1 MKARN
6 FWLSM
11 LLAGTLSAE
20 TAIDLKNGDFEMKN
34 DGWGCDKMSTVVKE
48 AAHGGSFGLRVI
60 DESPTEGS
68 ACRSTAMPVT
78 VGKSY
83 AVRFWARN
91 PARNGGVGVYLQFLN
106 NNKKMLNTP
115 QNHNEVILPVPNTNN
130 QWREYT
136 LVARAPE
143 GAVTL
148 TVWIH
153 AFNGSTGQ
161 ADFDDFRVSELS
173 QEEELTVK
181 TTNVVADNS
190 PKFPALSEERIA
202 EIAAMLSDKPAGNGP
217 SASNRAAWQPLYEL
231 PEAEEIIKR
240 AETFIDTPP
249 TELPDDVY
257 LEFTQNGNRRN
268 FERLLGQRNSRFTTL
283 GLAEALEYKGRFLP
297 QLERDLEALFN
308 YRSWVMPAHDSGLE
322 NFYQKR
328 FYSDLGCTAIC
339 RDLANIDWWLQDKLK
354 PETRRRLREEVQK
367 RMIGPYQEVIRK
379 GIVTGGHWW
388 SIGGNNWNA
397 VCTSNMVGTALILLE
412 DKRERAEILAAMEK
426 SNPIF
431 LSGFTDDGNCSEG
444 IGYWSYGFGH
454 FMTMGETVLNAT
466 NGKLS
471 IYDADPEKIAKV
483 CAYAR
488 DIQIESGICP
498 AFADCGVNGR
508 PGQTTLFYIQRR
520 FPETLLHR
528 EYVTRPI
535 NRGLTDLGLLAF
547 TDDKP
552 YAEKA
557 PETET
562 FPKRSLFA
570 DAGIYIGRS
579 NNGDPRGTFG
589 IALKAGH
596 NAEQHNHNDVG
607 SFLISRNTKRYFL
620 DPGNETYTKTTFS
633 SQRYTREMLNS
644 FGHPVPIID
653 GKLQPAGGKARG
665 TIINTE
671 FTDDVDT
678 VVIDLK
684 NAYYQVEGLTSLVR
698 TFTFDRK
705 NYVVT
710 VRDDVYF
717 TEPKTFGT
725 ALITYDKVFPRKKDE
740 IIAYDAFG
748 GLQANID
755 VFGSSWTYEDRE
767 IDTING
773 NKPHRLGINLDQ
785 PVKNATV
792 IITIKPVENTMDLP
806 GFYHEPDEKAFSPQ
820 LDKAI
825 TVEAEAFSA
834 QENGEVNVEPKVGAS
849 EKAFKNWDAVG
860 HRLTWTFDVTT
871 AGRYAVL
878 VRSCNAFADGVARN
892 AFIDGKPLNGKDN
905 PFLFPG
911 TGGWSS
917 TTDQWKNVWM
927 ADNGKAL
934 ILDLQPGKHELMM
947 ENIDGRGLNLDW
959 LKLVPAK

>member
-1 MKARN
+1 MKTRN
-6 FWLSM
+6 VWLSL

-20 TAIDLKNGDFEMKN
+20 TAIDLKNGDFEQKG
-34 DGWGCDKMSTVVKE
+34 DGWDYGKMVSIIEE
-48 AAHGGSFGLRVI
+48 APHGGKFCLRI
-60 DESPTEGS
+60 LDESPTEGS
-68 ACRSTAMPVT
+68 SCRSTAMPVT
-78 VGKSY
+78 VGKTY

-91 PARNGGVGVYLQFLN
+91 NARRGAVGVYMQFLN
-106 NNKKMLNTP
+106 DRNKQLNTP
-115 QNHNEVILPVPNTNN
+115 QNHNEVILSVPNTNN

-136 LVARAPE
+136 LVGRAPE

-148 TVWIH
+148 TVWVH
-153 AFNGSTGQ
+153 SFNGATGQ
-161 ADFDDFRVSELS
+161 TDFDDFRVSELS

-190 PKFPALSEERIA
+190 PRFPALSQERIA
-202 EIAAMLSDKPAGNGP
+202 EIAAMLPDKPAGNGP
-217 SASNRAAWQPLYEL
+217 SASDRKAWQPLYEL
-231 PEAEEIIKR
+231 PEAADIIKR
-240 AETFIDTPP
+240 AESLVDTPP

-308 YRSWVMPAHDSGLE
+308 YRSWVMPAHDGGLE

-339 RDLANIDWWLQDKLK
+339 RELAIIDWWLQDKLK

-379 GIVTGGHWW
+379 GVVTGGHWW
-388 SIGGNNWNA
+388 SVGGNNWNA
-397 VCTSNMVGTALILLE
+397 VCTSNMVGTALILLD
-412 DKRERAEILAAMEK
+412 DKMERAEILAAMEK

-431 LSGFTDDGNCSEG
+431 LNGFTPDGNCSEG
-444 IGYWSYGFGH
+444 IGYWNYGFGH

-466 NGKLS
+466 NGKLN

-520 FPETLLHR
+520 FPETMLHR

-535 NRGLTDLGLLAF
+535 SRGLTDLGLLAF
-547 TDDKP
+547 TDDSQ

-557 PETET
+557 PEKET

-579 NNGDPRGTFG
+579 DNDDPRGTFG

-607 SFLISRNTKRYFL
+607 SFLISRKTKRYFL

-644 FGHPVPIID
+644 FGHPVPIVD
-653 GKLQPAGGKARG
+653 GQLQPAGGKARG
-665 TIINTE
+665 TIINTV

-678 VVIDLK
+678 VVIDMK
-684 NAYYQVEGLTSLVR
+684 NAYYQVEALASLVR

-717 TEPKTFGT
+717 MEPKTFGT
-725 ALITYDKVFPRKKDE
+725 ALITYDKTFERRKGE
-740 IIAYDAFG
+740 IVAYDAFG

-755 VFGSSWTYEDRE
+755 VTGGDWTLEKRE

-773 NKPHRLGINLDQ
+773 NKPFRLGINLNQ
-785 PVKNATV
+785 PVKKATV
-792 IITIKPVENTMDLP
+792 IITIKPVELTDDLP
-806 GFYHEPDEKAFSPQ
+806 GFYKEPDMKALDPQ
-820 LDKAI
+820 LDKAVA
-825 TVEAEAFSA
+825 VEAEAFSK

-849 EKAFKNWDAVG
+849 EKAFKNWDTVG
-860 HRLTWTFDVTT
+860 HRLTWTFDVKT

-892 AFIDGKPLNGKDN
+892 AAIDGKPLNDKDK

-917 TTDQWKNVWM
+917 TTDQWKDAWM
-927 ADNGKAL
+927 ADGGKAL
-934 ILDLQPGKHELMM
+934 VLELTAGKHDLMM
-947 ENIDGRGLNLDW
+947 ENVDGRGLNLDW
-959 LKLVPAK
+959 IKLVPVK

>member
-1 MKARN
+1 MKARHLG
-6 FWLSM
+6 LSL
-11 LLAGTLSAE
+11 LLAGVMSAE
-20 TAIDLKNGDFEMKN
+20 TVMDLKNGNFEKASE
-34 DGWGCDKMSTVVKE
+34 GWAHGKMSTMTE
-48 AAHGGSFGLRVI
+48 QAAHGGKFGLRI
-60 DESPTEGS
+60 LDDSPTEGS
-68 ACRSTAMPVT
+68 SCRSDAMAVTA
-78 VGKSY
+78 GRSY

-91 PARNGGVGVYLQFLN
+91 PARRGAVGVYMQFFDGRN
-106 NNKKMLNTP
+106 NMLNKP

-136 LVARAPE
+136 LVGKAPE
-143 GAVTL
+143 EAETL
-148 TVWIH
+148 TIWIH
-153 AFNGSTGQ
+153 SFNGATGQ
-161 ADFDDFRVSELS
+161 ADFDDFKVSELS

-190 PKFPALSEERIA
+190 PRFPTLSEERIV
-202 EIAAMLSDKPAGNGP
+202 EIAAMLPDKPAGNGP
-217 SASNRAAWQPLYEL
+217 SASDRTAWQPLHEL
-231 PEAEEIIKR
+231 PEAADIIKR
-240 AETFIDTPP
+240 AEALIDTQP
-249 TELPDDVY
+249 TEMPDDVY

-268 FERLLGQRNSRFTTL
+268 FERLIGQRNGRFTTL

-308 YRSWVMPAHDSGLE
+308 YRSWVMPAHDGNLE

-354 PETRRRLREEVQK
+354 PETRKRLREEVQK

-379 GIVTGGHWW
+379 GVVTGGHWW
-388 SIGGNNWNA
+388 AVGGNNWNA
-397 VCTSNMVGTALILLE
+397 VCTSNMVGTALILLD
-412 DKRERAEILAAMEK
+412 DKMERAEILAAMEK

-431 LSGFTDDGNCSEG
+431 LNGFTNDGNCSEG
-444 IGYWSYGFGH
+444 IGYWGYGFGH

-466 NGKLS
+466 NGKLN
-471 IYDADPEKIAKV
+471 IFDADPEKIAKV

-488 DIQIESGICP
+488 DIQIETGICP

-535 NRGLTDLGLLAF
+535 SRGLTDLGLLAF
-547 TDDKP
+547 TDDTP

-579 NNGDPRGTFG
+579 NNGDPRGNFG

-607 SFLISRNTKRYFL
+607 SFLISYKTKRYFL

-665 TIINTE
+665 TIVKTD

-678 VVIDLK
+678 VVIDMK
-684 NAYYQVEGLTSLVR
+684 DAYYQVEAIESLVR
-698 TFTFDRK
+698 TFTYDRK

-710 VRDDVYF
+710 VRDDVSF
-717 TEPKTFGT
+717 TEPKVFGT
-725 ALITYDKVFPRKKDE
+725 ALITYDKIFERRKGE
-740 IIAYDAFG
+740 VVAYDAFG
-748 GLQANID
+748 GLQANIEVTGGD
-755 VFGSSWTYEDRE
+755 WTLEDRE
-767 IDTING
+767 IDTINA
-773 NKPHRLGINLDQ
+773 NKPHRLGVNLDR
-785 PVKNATV
+785 PVLKATV
-792 IITIKPVENTMDLP
+792 VITIKPVALTDDLP
-806 GFYHEPDEKAFSPQ
+806 GFYHEPDMKALAPQ
-820 LDKAI
+820 MDKAVM
-825 TVEAEAFSA
+825 VEAENFSK
-834 QENGEVNVEPKVGAS
+834 QENGAVNVEPKVGAS
-849 EKAFKNWDAVG
+849 GEAFKTWDKVG
-860 HRLTWTFDVTT
+860 HRLTWTFDVTA

-878 VRSCNAFADGVARN
+878 VRSCNAFVDGVARN
-892 AFIDGKPLNGKDN
+892 AFIDGKSLNSKAN

-911 TGGWSS
+911 TGGWSG
-917 TTDQWKNVWM
+917 TTDQWKDVWM
-927 ADNGKAL
+927 SDNGKAL
-934 ILDLQPGKHELMM
+934 VLELQPGKHDFMM
-947 ENIDGRGLNLDW
+947 ENVDGRGLNLDW
-959 LKLVPAK
+959 LRLIPVN